1 VLVAVAAILGGAIA
15 SGTHVAKS
23 GTRALINT
31 SPEPFSNWVASFGEE
46 AVLLGGLWM
55 MIKHPLVFLA
65 ALALFIL
72 LLIWLIP
79 RVYRA
84 MRGIFRSRSG

>member
-1 VLVAVAAILGGAIA
+1 VAVAAILGGAIA
-15 SGTHVAKS
+15 SGTHVAKA

-46 AVLLGGLWM
+46 AMLLGGLWM
-55 MIKHPLVFLA
+55 MIQHPLLFLA

-79 RVYRA
+79 RVFRA
-84 MRGIFRSRSG
+84 MRGIFRPRTG

>member
-1 VLVAVAAILGGAIA
+1 
-15 SGTHVAKS
+15 
-23 GTRALINT
+23 
-31 SPEPFSNWVASFGEE
+31 
-46 AVLLGGLWM
+46 VLLGGLWM